1 MNNEL
6 ILEVGRS
13 IEDSSVRFS
22 EEKQVRFHRILAAAN
37 WGQKLAEPA
46 LAHYAK
52 LVRLQRLTMTSGNIL
67 KLHMQRNGLRQ
78 MKPVYD
84 LARKQPFT
92 NSQMALLIGY
102 QAHANARDKKGE
114 RAAMLALEA
123 GRLDAV
129 QHKSP
134 RLYARWAAEAKL
146 DHSIIERI

>member
-1 MNNEL
+1 M
-6 ILEVGRS
+6 
-13 IEDSSVRFS
+13 
-22 EEKQVRFHRILAAAN
+22 
-37 WGQKLAEPA
+37 
-46 LAHYAK
+46 AHYAR
-52 LVRLQRLTMTSGNIL
+52 LVRLQPAYDDFRKYFEIAHAAKWSAANT
-67 KLHMQRNGLRQ
+67 
-78 MKPVYD
+78 KPVYD

-146 DHSIIERI
+146 DHSTIERDLNSIITGNGLNPFYALSLIHI